1 MTGMGKIEGRIERKA
16 RLRWVPLT
24 QMRVNPLAQR
34 DLNQARVS
42 KLAAVFDPEKM
53 ETPTVNHRGDW
64 YYLIDGQH
72 RIAAL
77 KQWLSSWQDQQVQ
90 CWTYEG
96 LSEVEEAEKFL
107 ALNDTL
113 PVRAFAKFKVSV
125 QAGRDTEADV
135 DRIVRALGLRIARG
149 SGISAVATLRRV
161 YTRGG
166 AAVLSRALRI
176 IRDAYGEAGL
186 DGPVIDGIGLLCQRY
201 NGDLS
206 EQRAIERL
214 SSAHGGVSGTDQP
227 GRATTPVHR
236 QRHRPVR
243 GGRRGRGHQPRLGR
257 PEASRLVEGRR
268 MTYTCPGRS
277 TVREAAASGTHLMN
291 YVVYSTTMAA
301 GAERSRVAA
310 APVAQG
316 LLEVLLD
323 GLEDHAVH
331 QFLGFGQADPAHLGQ
346 LVLVADEHV
355 GAVRRLGRHV
365 DHGAPGR
372 RMHAAPDHPARLD
385 AKARLLLDLPHGG
398 IGRALP
404 GFDLARDE
412 GPRRLAVLAP
422 ADQDA
427 QVAGHDGRDHWARL
441 GSGGRFGLQVR
452 VQSSCRD
459 DLVGEGLAD
468 PQPLGHLAERQVF
481 SVVDANHLLM
491 EDGRGVVG
499 NGPELPGEP
508 DGGVGAVLRAGHR
521 ANAGESRA
529 ARFQRGVNLALDVL
543 HATSVQPLI
552 VQGVDGIVH
561 PLYGEATP

>member
-96 LSEVEEAEKFL
+96 LSEVEEAERFL
-107 ALNDTL
+107 ALNDAL

-214 SSAHGGVSGTDQP
+214 SSAHGGVSGLLS
-227 GRATTPVHR
+227 RAGQLR
-236 QRHRPVR
+236 QAT
-243 GGRRGRGHQPRLGR
+243 GSATAQ
-257 PEASRLVEGRR
+257 
-268 MTYTCPGRS
+268 C
-277 TVREAAASGTHLMN
+277 
-291 YVVYSTTMAA
+291 
-301 GAERSRVAA
+301 VAA
-310 APVAQG
+310 AAV
-316 LLEVLLD
+316 EVIN
-323 GLEDHAVH
+323 
-331 QFLGFGQADPAHLGQ
+331 
-346 LVLVADEHV
+346 
-355 GAVRRLGRHV
+355 R
-365 DHGAPGR
+365 
-372 RMHAAPDHPARLD
+372 
-385 AKARLLLDLPHGG
+385 
-398 IGRALP
+398 
-404 GFDLARDE
+404 
-412 GPRRLAVLAP
+412 
-422 ADQDA
+422 
-427 QVAGHDGRDHWARL
+427 
-441 GSGGRFGLQVR
+441 GSGGRKLPGWW
-452 VQSSCRD
+452 RD
-459 DLVGEGLAD
+459 DG
-468 PQPLGHLAERQVF
+468 
-481 SVVDANHLLM
+481 
-491 EDGRGVVG
+491 
-499 NGPELPGEP
+499 
-508 DGGVGAVLRAGHR
+508 
-521 ANAGESRA
+521 
-529 ARFQRGVNLALDVL
+529 
-543 HATSVQPLI
+543 
-552 VQGVDGIVH
+552 
-561 PLYGEATP
+561 